1 MPGPEKVTVRHP
13 RPGRLGREE
22 QPRDLCEGRPRHRL
36 QERQDPPRHAGVRG
50 REGPGPGPGANFVKS
65 GMSSAARSEVYCIF
79 TTSLMVVTTVQT
91 QFYASY
97 SDLTF
102 RLISELWTLRRSC
115 PRCPPNRRR
124 ARVPE
129 YSTCWPWCVLDV
141 AGGAPPASYP
151 VPPPGGPGPV
161 SMQSAQSTSQDHRS
175 QKKEL
180 PTVHSYLK

>member
-1 MPGPEKVTVRHP
+1 
-13 RPGRLGREE
+13 
-22 QPRDLCEGRPRHRL
+22 
-36 QERQDPPRHAGVRG
+36 
-50 REGPGPGPGANFVKS
+50 
-65 GMSSAARSEVYCIF
+65 MSSAARSEVYCIF

-129 YSTCWPWCVLDV
+129 YQPRSLVET
-141 AGGAPPASYP
+141 PPAGLGVCWSA
-151 VPPPGGPGPV
+151 GRGWRGSSSILSCSSARWSWSSEHAV
-161 SMQSAQSTSQDHRS
+161 STINIPRS
-175 QKKEL
+175 QITEERITHCTQL
-180 PTVHSYLK
+180 PKVTKYIHHCCLYLYV